1 MFEMLLL
8 LETFLVIRKYL
19 FVGCIYYLYLSDSF
33 IQNMTCYTTETE
45 IHSLYFFSVNQ
56 PTWLFVVFK
65 HTILYYW
72 CWKWNI
78 FHFIIQELYF
88 SAFLNY
94 HYLSIGLFID
104 SFGVCV
110 CVCLPVSIFFSQCM
124 FVACKCPF
132 FEMNRIHWIFV
143 LLVAIEFDH
152 SHLFIHVLVGW
163 FTTLLLLLLAKFI
176 WGS

>member
-65 HTILYYW
+65 HTILYSW

-124 FVACKCPF
+124 CVACKCPF
-132 FEMNRIHWIFV
+132 FWNE
-143 LLVAIEFDH
+143 
-152 SHLFIHVLVGW
+152 
-163 FTTLLLLLLAKFI
+163 
-176 WGS
+176 